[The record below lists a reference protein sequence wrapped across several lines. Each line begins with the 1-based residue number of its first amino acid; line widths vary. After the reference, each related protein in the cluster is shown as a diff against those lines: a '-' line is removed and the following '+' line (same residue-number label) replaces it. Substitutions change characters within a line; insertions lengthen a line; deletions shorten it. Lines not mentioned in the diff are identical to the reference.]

1 MNLVNLYSLST
12 KNLKN
17 SFNRIVE
24 IIYSLILCL
33 AKLPHLTI
41 SDFKAV
47 EKDMK
52 VLSTKYQNLEN
63 KVDDL
68 MAYLRTNSI
77 EVPEFLK

>member
-1 MNLVNLYSLST
+1 MGHGFYMDTYYQLS
-12 KNLKN
+12 
-17 SFNRIVE
+17 VE
-24 IIYSLILCL
+24 KRREMYLL
-33 AKLPHLTI
+33 AEPQLTV

-68 MAYLRTNSI
+68 MQYLRTNSI
-77 EVPEFLK
+77 EVPDFLNS

>member
-1 MNLVNLYSLST
+1 VT
-12 KNLKN
+12 LKGHK
-17 SFNRIVE
+17 SHFNVKFLKGFGH
-24 IIYSLILCL
+24 S
-33 AKLPHLTI
+33 I

-77 EVPEFLK
+77 EVPDFLRT

>member
-1 MNLVNLYSLST
+1 
-12 KNLKN
+12 
-17 SFNRIVE
+17 
-24 IIYSLILCL
+24 
-33 AKLPHLTI
+33 
-41 SDFKAV
+41 
-47 EKDMK
+47 MK